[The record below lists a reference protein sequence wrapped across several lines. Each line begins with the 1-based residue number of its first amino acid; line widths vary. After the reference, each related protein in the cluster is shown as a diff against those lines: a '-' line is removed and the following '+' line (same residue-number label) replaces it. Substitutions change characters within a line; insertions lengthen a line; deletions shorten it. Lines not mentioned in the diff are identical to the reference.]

1 MKILLVSPQTP
12 DTFWSFKHVLRFV
25 SKKSSIPPLG
35 LLTIAAMLP
44 EDWELRLVDLNVEQL
59 TDADLCW
66 ADCVM
71 ISAMIVH
78 KESVREIVTRCV
90 ARGKR
95 VIAGGPLFTTGHEA
109 FPEIRHFVLGEA
121 EEVMPQL
128 VEDLRHE
135 RLQPSYKATG
145 WPSLTQTPIPRWDLI
160 NLHDY
165 VTMSVQFSRGCPFDC
180 EFCDIIVM
188 NGRVPRTK
196 TPEHLIAELEALRQ
210 RGWREMVFIVDD
222 NFIGDKRRTRALLRE
237 IIEWRRRTQA
247 EMGFLTEASV
257 NLADDPELCALMVEA
272 GFNKVFVGIET
283 PSAESIEECHK
294 VQNRRDLVAAVRTLQ
309 QRGLEVMGGFIVGF
323 DSDKTDIFKRQFE
336 FIQLSG
342 VVTAMVGLLAAL
354 PQTRLYKRLQTEG
367 RLETESTGNNTDG
380 ALNFK
385 PRLNREFLQSGYRDL
400 MKKLY
405 EPKVYYQRVRTFLE
419 QHKKISGPRPRLRL
433 SWPDFMAFVKSFWLL
448 GVWYRGRV
456 AYWKF
461 FWGTLLRRPHQFRR
475 AIEFAILGYHFRRVA
490 QEN

>member
-1 MKILLVSPQTP
+1 MNILLVSPQTP
-12 DTFWSFKHVLRFV
+12 DTFWSFKHVLKFV

-35 LLTIAAMLP
+35 LLTVAAMLP
-44 EDWELRLVDLNVEQL
+44 SDWELRLVDLNVERLQ
-59 TDADLCW
+59 DQDLRW
-66 ADCVM
+66 ADAVM

-78 KESVREIVTRCV
+78 KESVREIVTRCGV
-90 ARGKR
+90 HGKR

-109 FPEIRHFVLGEA
+109 FPEIQHFVLGEA
-121 EEVMPQL
+121 EEIMPQV
-128 VEDLRHE
+128 VEDMRHD
-135 RLQPSYKATG
+135 RLQRIYKATG

-160 NLHDY
+160 NLHNY

-196 TPEHLIAELEALRQ
+196 TPAQLVAELETLRQ

-222 NFIGDKRRTRALLRE
+222 NFIGDKRSTRVLLRE

-294 VQNRRDLVAAVRTLQ
+294 VQNRRDLVEAVRTLQ

-336 FIQLSG
+336 FIQRSG

-367 RLETESTGNNTDG
+367 RLETETSGNNTDG

-385 PRLNREFLQSGYRDL
+385 PKLNREFLQSGYREL

-419 QHKKISGPRPRLRL
+419 HHKKTEGPRFRL
-433 SWPDFMAFVKSFWLL
+433 SGADFMAFVKSFWLL
-448 GVWYRGRV
+448 GIWYRGRV
-456 AYWKF
+456 AYWRF
-461 FWGTLLRRPHQFRR
+461 FWSTLLRRPHQFRR
-475 AIEFAILGYHFRRVA
+475 AVEFAIIGYHFRRVA
-490 QEN
+490 QEC

>member
-44 EDWELRLVDLNVEQL
+44 DDWELRLVDLNVERL
-59 TDADLCW
+59 TDANLCW
-66 ADCVM
+66 ADYVM
-71 ISAMIVH
+71 LSAMIVH
-78 KESVREIVTRCV
+78 QESVREIVARCV
-90 ARGKR
+90 AHGKR

-135 RLQPSYKATG
+135 RLQPSYKANG
-145 WPSLTQTPIPRWDLI
+145 WPSLAQTPIPRWDLI

-196 TPEHLIAELEALRQ
+196 APEQLIAELEALRQ

-237 IIEWRRRTQA
+237 IIEWRRRTRA

-336 FIQLSG
+336 FIQRSG

-367 RLETESTGNNTDG
+367 RLETETSGNNTDG

-400 MKKLY
+400 MKQLY
-405 EPKVYYQRVRTFLE
+405 EPKIYYQRVRTFLE
-419 QHKKISGPRPRLRL
+419 HHKKTKGPRFRL
-433 SWPDFMAFVKSFWLL
+433 SGADFMAFVKSFWLL
-448 GVWYRGRV
+448 GIWYRGRV

-490 QEN
+490 QEH

>member
-1 MKILLVSPQTP
+1 
-12 DTFWSFKHVLRFV
+12 
-25 SKKSSIPPLG
+25 
-35 LLTIAAMLP
+35 
-44 EDWELRLVDLNVEQL
+44 
-59 TDADLCW
+59 
-66 ADCVM
+66 
-71 ISAMIVH
+71 
-78 KESVREIVTRCV
+78 
-90 ARGKR
+90 
-95 VIAGGPLFTTGHEA
+95 
-109 FPEIRHFVLGEA
+109 
-121 EEVMPQL
+121 
-128 VEDLRHE
+128 
-135 RLQPSYKATG
+135 
-145 WPSLTQTPIPRWDLI
+145 
-160 NLHDY
+160 
-165 VTMSVQFSRGCPFDC
+165 
-180 EFCDIIVM
+180 
-188 NGRVPRTK
+188 
-196 TPEHLIAELEALRQ
+196 
-210 RGWREMVFIVDD
+210 
-222 NFIGDKRRTRALLRE
+222 LLRE
-237 IIEWRRRTQA
+237 IIEWRRRTRA

-294 VQNRRDLVAAVRTLQ
+294 IQNRRDLVAAVRTLQ

-336 FIQLSG
+336 FIQRSG

-367 RLETESTGNNTDG
+367 RLETETTGNNTDG